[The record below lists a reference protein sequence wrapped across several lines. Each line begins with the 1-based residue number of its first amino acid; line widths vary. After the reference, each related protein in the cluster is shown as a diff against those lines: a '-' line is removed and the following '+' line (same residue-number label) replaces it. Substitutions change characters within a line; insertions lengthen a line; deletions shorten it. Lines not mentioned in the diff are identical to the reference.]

1 MRAVVY
7 NGTLSLADIP
17 RPVCDADDA
26 LIRLRLGGICNTDLE
41 LMRGYKNFSGT
52 LGHEF
57 VGDVIEGPDDW
68 IGQRVVGEINIACGS
83 CDLCQ
88 RGLPSHCRHRRTLG
102 MAQYDGAFA
111 EYFRLPVQNLHRVP
125 ASVTD
130 QQAVFT
136 EPLAAACQ
144 VLETFGVHPADR
156 VILLGAGKLG
166 LLIAQVLRLTGAD
179 LTVIVRQQ
187 RPADL
192 LAGWGM
198 RAAARSEVPDGL
210 ADVVVDCTGTA
221 EGFADALNLVRPRG
235 AILLKSSYAD
245 MPTANLT
252 QLVVSEIR
260 VVGSRCGSFDAALR
274 LLDQRLVDVE
284 PLIDACY
291 PLDQAVEAFQQAARP
306 GALKVLLA
314 NE

>member
-1 MRAVVY
+1 MRAVIFD
-7 NGTLSLADIP
+7 GTLSLADIP
-17 RPVCDADDA
+17 RPVCDADEA

-83 CDLCQ
+83 CDMCQ
-88 RGLPSHCRHRRTLG
+88 RGLSSHCRYRRTLG
-102 MAQYDGAFA
+102 MVQYDGAFA

-125 ASVTD
+125 DSVTD

-144 VLETFGVHPADR
+144 VLETCSIHPTDR

-187 RPADL
+187 HPADL
-192 LAGWGM
+192 LAGWGI
-198 RAAARSEVPDGL
+198 RAAVRSEVPDNL
-210 ADVVVDCTGTA
+210 ADVVVDCTGSA

-235 AILLKSSYAD
+235 AILLKSSYAGI
-245 MPTANLT
+245 PAANLT

-260 VVGSRCGSFDAALR
+260 VVGSRCGPQDSAHRQTPRRSRCSLR
-274 LLDQRLVDVE
+274 R
-284 PLIDACY
+284 
-291 PLDQAVEAFQQAARP
+291 
-306 GALKVLLA
+306 
-314 NE
+314 